1 MTYTDVRLQLADNV
15 IDELRSRGFLKPNE
29 PLNAAIARVI
39 VTVYPRRHPCDAH
52 PGARASP
59 VRSQTPI
66 TPPGPPRRPPQAPVP
81 YREPGIV
88 YCGCARKA
96 AAAAFERPPISR
108 PRSMGNTP
116 RAWAKMLSGGVTAT
130 ISKP

>member
-59 VRSQTPI
+59 VRASMSPGRPTTRAMVEGLLLLRVLISVTPSEYDI
-66 TPPGPPRRPPQAPVP
+66 RTAGFDHRA
-81 YREPGIV
+81 G
-88 YCGCARKA
+88 
-96 AAAAFERPPISR
+96 SR
-108 PRSMGNTP
+108 
-116 RAWAKMLSGGVTAT
+116 
-130 ISKP
+130 